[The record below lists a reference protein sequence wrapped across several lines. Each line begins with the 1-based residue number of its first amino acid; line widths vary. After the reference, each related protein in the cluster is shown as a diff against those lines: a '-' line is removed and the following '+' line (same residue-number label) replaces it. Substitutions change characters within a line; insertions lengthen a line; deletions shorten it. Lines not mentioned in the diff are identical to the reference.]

1 MATGLFDPAQLD
13 AAVNDAFGIKPS
25 GKAHPFARPPV
36 LEGLNPELNTRLNK
50 AREEY
55 RKQFGQEMPITSGVR
70 SREDQQRLYD
80 RWKAGDKNIF
90 MPVNPADFPNRKTFH
105 DDAIDIPTSV
115 SEDFLKQFGIH
126 RPLGARDPVHAV
138 TMANFGG
145 QQQAAAP
152 AAAPQAAPQTAPMS
166 APTAAPQAAPTM
178 APAAPQA
185 PAMAPTAAPTGQTPG
200 QLSVMDLMKPEAID
214 AAVGEAFG
222 APPKKGK
229 VAQKVTGLLRE
240 SAALADTLY
249 GIVSGPIGLATYAGS
264 RAVGQTPEQA
274 AKTKESVMRVVDQP
288 FGKAAGVTE
297 TPEYKGEFT
306 KYVLEQASKVPGWL
320 EGVTGI
326 PLTAKT
332 IAEKT
337 GAPEQEIRYYLEL
350 AVLGAPFTKTGRAVA
365 REVGEAAGYVGG
377 KTVDVLKQAT
387 PAPVQRAV
395 TRATEAVLPGTTTM
409 PTRAPTLGAPGQVMP
424 GQPIPA
430 RPTEGMPT
438 QPTGPM
444 GRPGEQTTTGE
455 YPGTFTNRPYGS
467 VGPEPVSPAASSGT
481 VPPTGPAPTGRG
493 SIGAMGVPDVTMVR
507 QALQTATPEF
517 QKLYGDMPL
526 DKVNTPVVMR
536 HLEAD
541 SLPIPVR
548 LTKGQATGD
557 VVQLSKEQNVRGS
570 QQELAYRIN
579 EQNKALVDNV
589 PLIREKAAP
598 DVYATKTIESSQA
611 LIDSYKALDDARSTE
626 ISAAYKALEDA
637 AGGQFPVDGVTLAK
651 NAEAALAKKLKT
663 DFLPTP
669 IKTQLD
675 RFKNGEPMT
684 FEQFEAMR
692 TNLAAE
698 IRKAERSGDGNTAMA
713 ASIVREA
720 LEQLPL
726 KGEAGKLKPLADNA
740 RQLAKARFDALK
752 KDPAYRAAVDDV
764 VPADKFF
771 DKFVVNGVNK
781 NINTMVET
789 LGRDTPAHQHMKAG
803 TINWLSD
810 KAGIVDGK
818 GNFSQANYNKA
829 LKKLDDVNNFG
840 AIFDPES
847 QLQLKTLGNVAGYTQ
862 FQPRGSFV
870 NNSNTLVGYLANKAA
885 GGAETIGNIVGLK
898 TFGYPLGTEGRRVIR
913 ASRERKE
920 TAEALKPGAGS
931 TLDEISKKGQ

>member
-25 GKAHPFARPPV
+25 GKAHPFARPPN
-36 LEGLNPELNTRLNK
+36 LEGMNPELNTRLNQ
-50 AREEY
+50 AREAY

-70 SREDQQRLYD
+70 TREDQQRLYD

-105 DDAIDIPTSV
+105 DDAVDIPTSV

-126 RPLGARDPVHAV
+126 RPLGSRDPVHAV
-138 TMANFGG
+138 TMPNFGN
-145 QQQAAAP
+145 QPQAAAP
-152 AAAPQAAPQTAPMS
+152 AGAPQAAPQTAPQA
-166 APTAAPQAAPTM
+166 APTAAPTM
-178 APAAPQA
+178 APAPMQA
-185 PAMAPTAAPTGQTPG
+185 PMGTPTAAPTMAPETPSAAPTGQTPG
-200 QLSVMDLMKPEAID
+200 QLSIQDLMKPEAID

-222 APPKKGK
+222 EAPKKGK

-240 SAALADTLY
+240 SAALADTIY
-249 GIVSGPIGLATYAGS
+249 GVVPGVVGMATYAGA
-264 RAVGQTPEQA
+264 RAVGQPPEQA
-274 AKTKESVMRVVDQP
+274 AQTQQAVTGAIDRP
-288 FGKAAGVTE
+288 FGKAFGVTE
-297 TPEYKGEFT
+297 TPEYKGE
-306 KYVLEQASKVPGWL
+306 ASQQLMEFISKNMDKGADWIAKNTGMPKSDVQYYMELGTAAVP
-320 EGVTGI
+320 
-326 PLTAKT
+326 
-332 IAEKT
+332 
-337 GAPEQEIRYYLEL
+337 
-350 AVLGAPFTKTGRAVA
+350 FSKTGRAVT

-409 PTRAPTLGAPGQVMP
+409 PARAPTLGAPGQIIPGEVPSMAAP
-424 GQPIPA
+424 GQPGA
-430 RPTEGMPT
+430 
-438 QPTGPM
+438 
-444 GRPGEQTTTGE
+444 
-455 YPGTFTNRPYGS
+455 
-467 VGPEPVSPAASSGT
+467 
-481 VPPTGPAPTGRG
+481 VPGRG
-493 SIGAMGVPDVTMVR
+493 SIGAMGVPDATIVR

-536 HLEAD
+536 HLEGDA
-541 SLPIPVR
+541 LPIPVR
-548 LTKGQATGD
+548 LTEGQATGN
-557 VVQLSKEQNVRGS
+557 VKLLSEEMNMRG
-570 QQELAYRIN
+570 QRPELAYRLN
-579 EQNKALVDNV
+579 EQNQALVDNV

-637 AGGQFPVDGVTLAK
+637 NGGQFPVDGVAIAK
-651 NAEAALAKKLKT
+651 NAEAALAKKLKS
-663 DFLPTP
+663 DFLSPQ

-692 TNLAAE
+692 TNLATEMRRAA
-698 IRKAERSGDGNTAMA
+698 KASDGNAETAA
-713 ASIVREA
+713 RTVREIM
-720 LEQLPL
+720 EQLPL
-726 KGEAGKLKPLADNA
+726 KGEAAQLKPLADKARSLANA
-740 RQLAKARFDALK
+740 RFNALK
-752 KDPAYRAAVDDV
+752 KDPAYKAAIDDAI
-764 VPADKFF
+764 PADKFF

-781 NINTMVET
+781 NINTMVDT
-789 LGRDTPAHQHMKAG
+789 LGRDSPAHQHMKAG

-862 FQPRGSFV
+862 FQPRGSYV

-885 GGAETIGNIVGLK
+885 GVAEGAGNVAGFKFAGGL
-898 TFGYPLGTEGRRVIR
+898 PLGTMVRQSVQSSKQKQR
-913 ASRERKE
+913 AER
-920 TAEALKPGAGS
+920 ALKPGAGS
-931 TLDEISKKGQ
+931 TLDEISKSGQ